1 MSFLLAFSTSATRQ
15 PTTAPTRL
23 KTDVTVDAAFYAAM
37 ISAAAVEQLAAARRA
52 DEC

>member
-23 KTDVTVDAAFYAAM
+23 ETDVTVDAAVHAAM
-37 ISAAAVEQLAAARRA
+37 IFAAAVEQHAAARCA